1 MDTNRFKFRAKRIDN
16 NEFVYGFLCFII
28 RDVCRIYC
36 NEEDKFYDC
45 STKTLGQC
53 TGLKDKNGKLIYE
66 GDIIKTRMET
76 EKGYIHVL
84 GLIVF
89 SFLEYRIKTNK
100 RKEYPLICAGK
111 FANALKEETYCNITE
126 IIGNIH
132 ENPELL
138 EIKNENKAG
147 QKNI

>member
-53 TGLKDKNGKLIYE
+53 TGLKDKNGKFIYE
-66 GDIIKTRMET
+66 GDIVFIECEEDNAEIKWE
-76 EKGYIHVL
+76 EDCAA
-84 GLIVF
+84 F
-89 SFLEYRIKTNK
+89 SILTKDTCWCFDSFYSYELEV
-100 RKEYPLICAGK
+100 
-111 FANALKEETYCNITE
+111 
-126 IIGNIH
+126 IGNIH
-132 ENPELL
+132 ENKELL
-138 EIKNENKAG
+138 RSYKLWQIKKKELK
-147 QKNI
+147 